1 MVVFEC
7 IKFLILSFKC
17 GAVRVSWGGGVIAT
31 TRAGLSGVSPATISP
46 PTTISHDFNGQV
58 S

>member
-1 MVVFEC
+1 MWCRESE
-7 IKFLILSFKC
+7 LE
-17 GAVRVSWGGGVIAT
+17 GRGGVIAT

-46 PTTISHDFNGQV
+46 PSTISHDFNGQV